1 MFEHFLTRINSHLVT
16 FGRELRQTGLWK
28 SNGTIVC
35 SNKSAPS
42 EDMILTS
49 LTSGYSCQGS

>member
-1 MFEHFLTRINSHLVT
+1 MFEHFLTRTNSHLVT

-28 SNGTIVC
+28 SNGTIVR
-35 SNKSAPS
+35 SNKSTHS

-49 LTSGYSCQGS
+49 LTLGCSCQGS